1 MVRVYFDVSIGGPP
15 AGRITFRLYPGLPK
29 TTENFRSLCTGER
42 GLGRTTGQPL
52 HYKKTPFHRII
63 KGFMLQGGDF
73 SKRNGTGGECIYGG
87 KFADESFRYRHS
99 KAGLLSM
106 ANAGKDTNGSQFFIT
121 AKATPHLDGKHVV
134 FGEVES
140 GMDVVR
146 RMESVETVAG
156 DKPALMQTVV
166 IEDCGEVDDSE
177 SDSSDDEEKKKRK
190 ALRKEKKKVKN
201 IERKEKKRAKKEK
214 KRVKKEAKRE
224 KRRRDEDSDED
235 KERKRIRRDED
246 GRSRSRGRDSREERR
261 RGRSSSR
268 SRSRERARHSSN
280 RNRGVDERRRSS
292 ERARDGIFQGA
303 LDFMMAVDVSVSCC
317 DSGDDSS
324 YSSEDEDDEECKREG
339 ADQDTS
345 MVDPEKLRRQLIS
358 LGNDVLQLQ
367 LSVKVRVHES
377 AWSAKYVFRLDPV
390 SLERTDILEAK
401 IRDLEEELATTK
413 RTMMEEMDKK
423 LKCVT
428 AKSIQPVGIGDEGQI
443 LWTSVENAARKE
455 NRHEIK
461 TGTAGWYT
469 VTVKVH
475 MQLQVGS
482 CDMELRVNGE
492 CVQSDHVSGST
503 YGICSASLMLNI
515 YLQSDDKLTVVASKN
530 STNVEAS
537 LTAAK
542 IGI

>member
-156 DKPALMQTVV
+156 DKPAVMQTVV

-224 KRRRDEDSDED
+224 KRRRYMDED
-235 KERKRIRRDED
+235 KYLT
-246 GRSRSRGRDSREERR
+246 GT
-261 RGRSSSR
+261 
-268 SRSRERARHSSN
+268 N
-280 RNRGVDERRRSS
+280 RLLNATAADYVS
-292 ERARDGIFQGA
+292 IFQGA

>member
-1 MVRVYFDVSIGGPP
+1 MVRVYFDVSISGSP

-63 KGFMLQGGDF
+63 KGFMLQSGDF

-156 DKPALMQTVV
+156 DKPASMQTVV

-190 ALRKEKKKVKN
+190 ALRKEKKKVKK

-235 KERKRIRRDED
+235 KERKRHRRGYMDED
-246 GRSRSRGRDSREERR
+246 KYLTGT
-261 RGRSSSR
+261 
-268 SRSRERARHSSN
+268 N
-280 RNRGVDERRRSS
+280 RLLNATAADYVS
-292 ERARDGIFQGA
+292 IFQGA

-377 AWSAKYVFRLDPV
+377 TWSAKYVFRLDPV

-413 RTMMEEMDKK
+413 RTTMEEMDKK